1 MKKLFVIGILAA
13 VVLIAFGVVG
23 FAYAQSQDNGTP
35 AHGTD
40 TPAGGTF
47 YGCGGYGAGSQ
58 QGNGGRM
65 ERGMMGNRGA
75 NNQGTGTCPFAD
87 GDEVGY
93 GPLHETMLNAFAQA
107 FGLTRAELDTR
118 LQAGDTMWTI
128 AQEQGMTA
136 EQFQQTMTTARTA
149 ALNQAVADGV
159 ITQEQA
165 DFMLSRMN
173 GMMGQGFGSG
183 QGFGP
188 GSGRGNGTGNG
199 GCPHF
204 GNGTGSN
211 QP

>member
-1 MKKLFVIGILAA
+1 MKKLWIIGILSA
-13 VVLIAFGVVG
+13 VLLITFGVVG
-23 FAYAQSQDNGTP
+23 YAYAQSQDTGTP
-35 AHGTD
+35 AQGTD

-47 YGCGGYGAGSQ
+47 YGCGGYGTGSQ
-58 QGNGGRM
+58 QANGGRM
-65 ERGMMGNRGA
+65 GRGMMGNRGTG
-75 NNQGTGTCPFAD
+75 NQGTGTCPFAD
-87 GDEVGY
+87 GDEDGY

-107 FGLTRAELDTR
+107 FGLTRTELDTR

-128 AQEQGMTA
+128 AQEQGMTT
-136 EQFQQTMTTARTA
+136 EQFQETMTTARTT

-173 GMMGQGFGSG
+173 NMMGQRFGSG

-188 GSGRGNGTGNG
+188 GSGRGNGAGNG